1 MAAILK
7 PGDNTGTTMFGPG
20 RSPRTGGDKE
30 GFVFFCFF
38 WKVAAVLIFSGWLQR
53 PAHFSGP
60 DGRRPCL
67 ARGPGGPRSA
77 TRPDAGGSMQSHRSP
92 FLLTPALIVFAQG
105 IEREKHHRSS

>member
-30 GFVFFCFF
+30 GFYFFFGKLPRC
-38 WKVAAVLIFSGWLQR
+38 LFSQGGCRGQPISPGLTGIVRVW
-53 PAHFSGP
+53 PA
-60 DGRRPCL
+60 GR
-67 ARGPGGPRSA
+67 GPRSA